1 MSYLCDLLL
10 NSQTIGFSH
19 LKPTLALPGQ
29 KRKVLLV
36 LIYSRNMHFF
46 SYHGAQVE
54 YNVFQIPKEKL
65 FQPDSCIDNVIKYIF
80 PSSFKTQ
87 VSKIDLK
94 GKKKKGKRKKN
105 PFET

>member
-1 MSYLCDLLL
+1 
-10 NSQTIGFSH
+10 
-19 LKPTLALPGQ
+19 
-29 KRKVLLV
+29 
-36 LIYSRNMHFF
+36 MHFF

-80 PSSFKTQ
+80 PSSFKIQ

-94 GKKKKGKRKKN
+94 GEKKKGKKKEKSIWDLSYSTDVMCVSCWDGCLQ
-105 PFET
+105 PALSVSGGKWHLHISSAETEYV

>member
-46 SYHGAQVE
+46 LIMEH
-54 YNVFQIPKEKL
+54 KL
-65 FQPDSCIDNVIKYIF
+65 SIM
-80 PSSFKTQ
+80 SFRSLRRSFSNLIH
-87 VSKIDLK
+87 VLIM
-94 GKKKKGKRKKN
+94 
-105 PFET
+105 